1 MRKMTTRRTM
11 LRGAGLGALGAAG
24 FGTVFG
30 AERLSAR
37 TGSGPPPAGNARGAV
52 VSKVGDG
59 VIRVEGKISG
69 WVRPEG
75 FPEGWQ
81 FAVGDRVVVAPS
93 VETTGVAAFP
103 RIHWVSVTAAPADL
117 TPGAR
122 LGHSDGPEITSATIV
137 DEGLIAQ
144 HRAGAREAMPLMAAV
159 ADHVASYGPERV
171 VAIRK
176 G

>member
-1 MRKMTTRRTM
+1 MRKVTTRRTV
-11 LRGAGLGALGAAG
+11 LRGAGLGALGATG

-37 TGSGPPPAGNARGAV
+37 TGNRPPAGNAQRGV

-59 VIRVEGKISG
+59 VIRVEGKMSG
-69 WVRPEG
+69 WIRPEG

-81 FAVGDRVVVAPS
+81 VAVGDRVVVAPS
-93 VETTGVAAFP
+93 VENTGVAAFP

-122 LGHSDGPEITSATIV
+122 LGHSGGPEITAATIV

-144 HRAGAREAMPLMAAV
+144 RRAGAREAMPLMAAV

>member
-1 MRKMTTRRTM
+1 MT
-11 LRGAGLGALGAAG
+11 ALGAAG

-37 TGSGPPPAGNARGAV
+37 TGSGPPTGNAQGGV
-52 VSKVGDG
+52 VSKVGDEA
-59 VIRVEGKISG
+59 IRVEGKISG

-81 FAVGDRVVVAPS
+81 VAVGDRVVVAPS

-103 RIHWVSVTAAPADL
+103 RIHWVPVTAAPADL

-122 LGHSDGPEITSATIV
+122 LGRSDGPEITAATIL
-137 DEGLIAQ
+137 DEKLTAQ
-144 HRAGAREAMPLMAAV
+144 RRTGARKAMPLMVAV
-159 ADHVASYGPERV
+159 ADHVASYGPDRV
-171 VAIRK
+171 IAIRK

>member
-1 MRKMTTRRTM
+1 LT
-11 LRGAGLGALGAAG
+11 ALGAAG

-37 TGSGPPPAGNARGAV
+37 ATGDAPTGNAQRAV

-59 VIRVEGKISG
+59 VIRVEGKVSG
-69 WVRPEG
+69 WIRPEG

-81 FAVGDRVVVAPS
+81 VAVGDRVVVAPS

-103 RIHWVSVTAAPADL
+103 RTHWVAVTAAPADL
-117 TPGAR
+117 APGAR
-122 LGHSDGPEITSATIV
+122 IGHPDGPEITAATIL
-137 DEGLIAQ
+137 DEGLIVQ
-144 HRAGAREAMPLMAAV
+144 RRAGAREAMPLMAAV

-171 VAIRK
+171 LAIRK